1 MNSQP
6 FQLFVVIIG
15 EGGDYMEDCRII
27 ELYWQRNETAIEETH
42 TKYGHYLSTISM
54 NIVKNL
60 EDMEE
65 CVNDTYLHAWNSIPP
80 TIPNILKVYLGT
92 IVRNLSLDCYKKR
105 FTTHH
110 AANQFT
116 VLLSEL
122 EECLPAAGSVE
133 QTLEDKEIAAQISR
147 FLRTLSTE
155 KQQIFIRRYFYCED
169 IKEIS
174 KRLGFSQSK
183 VKSALFDT
191 RKKLRKHLE
200 KEGITL

>member
-6 FQLFVVIIG
+6 FQLFVVLIG

-80 TIPNILKVYLGT
+80 AYPKTLKTYLAT
-92 IVRNLSLDCYKKR
+92 IVRNLSLDCYKKQSAQKR
-105 FTTHH
+105 KGS
-110 AANQFT
+110 QFY

-155 KQQIFIRRYFYCED
+155 KQQIFVRRYFYCED

-191 RKKLRKHLE
+191 RKKLREHLE